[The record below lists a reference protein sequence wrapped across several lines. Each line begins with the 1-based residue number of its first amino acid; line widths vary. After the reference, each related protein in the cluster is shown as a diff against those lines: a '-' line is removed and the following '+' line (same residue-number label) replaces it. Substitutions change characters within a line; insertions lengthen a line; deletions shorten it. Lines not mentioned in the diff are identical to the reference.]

1 MGDYGLNN
9 TRRTGGVYD
18 LDSCNVQDNII
29 QGIQSSI
36 DILLYLEEG
45 HLIIETAKKK
55 ELEKTLHIVTVF
67 DIIIH
72 QFLIERSCFYG

>member
-1 MGDYGLNN
+1 M
-9 TRRTGGVYD
+9 GGVCD
-18 LDSCNVQDNII
+18 LNLCNGRDNII
-29 QGIQSSI
+29 QGMQSSI
-36 DILLYLEEG
+36 EILLYLEKG

-67 DIIIH
+67 DTIID